1 MRAAASNP
9 TFDAIVV
16 GSGMSGGWAAK
27 ELAERGLKVL
37 VIERGRHVEHGTDYT
52 DMQSPWEDK
61 NWGRVN
67 EDEIARDY
75 YVQSRC
81 YAFNTTT
88 QHWWVN
94 DRENPY
100 TPPEGRPFSWIRG
113 YHLGGLSLMWGRP
126 TYRLREI
133 ALAANAADGRRK
145 EERSV
150 GKACVR
156 KCISRWSLDNT
167 KKK

>member
-1 MRAAASNP
+1 MRAAASKR
-9 TFDAIVV
+9 TYDAIVV
-16 GSGMSGGWAAK
+16 CSRMSGVWAAT
-27 ELAERGLKVL
+27 ELAARELKVL
-37 VIERGRHVEHGTDYT
+37 MIECCRHVEHGTDYT
-52 DMQSPWEDK
+52 DMKSPSEDK

-100 TPPEGRPFSWIRG
+100 RS
-113 YHLGGLSLMWGRP
+113 
-126 TYRLREI
+126 
-133 ALAANAADGRRK
+133 
-145 EERSV
+145 EERRV
-150 GKACVR
+150 GKECVSTCR
-156 KCISRWSLDNT
+156 SRWSPYN
-167 KKK
+167 

>member
-75 YVQSRC
+75 YVQSRRSEEH
-81 YAFNTTT
+81 TS
-88 QHWWVN
+88 
-94 DRENPY
+94 ELP
-100 TPPEGRPFSWIRG
+100 
-113 YHLGGLSLMWGRP
+113 SLM
-126 TYRLREI
+126 
-133 ALAANAADGRRK
+133 
-145 EERSV
+145 RSSYAV
-150 GKACVR
+150 IC
-156 KCISRWSLDNT
+156 L
-167 KKK
+167 KKKRIKR